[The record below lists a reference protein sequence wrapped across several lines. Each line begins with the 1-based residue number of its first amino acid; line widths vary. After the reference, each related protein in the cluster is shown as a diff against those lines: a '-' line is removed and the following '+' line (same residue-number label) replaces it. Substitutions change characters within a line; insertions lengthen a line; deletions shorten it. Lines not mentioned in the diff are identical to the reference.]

1 MKNNLTLKRVCAYL
15 IDYIII
21 TFISATLVR
30 FSFIN
35 PKYDEYIDLSNKYT
49 NILTDYSESKIDINE
64 LSQKQQELSYDLN
77 RTGYVYIIGSVA
89 ISLLYFGV
97 FAYFTKGQTLG
108 KKIMNIKLV
117 NAHDNK
123 DLKIYQYF
131 IRAIILNGILLNLVI
146 LVAICF
152 NRDTY
157 NSMFYIS
164 SNINTI
170 LEILIFVTVVLNGR
184 GIHDYIA
191 GTKVIS
197 TKEVIENHNE
207 IKNEVIEPPKKQKVI
222 KEKKVNNDSI

>member
-1 MKNNLTLKRVCAYL
+1 MTNNLTFKRVCAYL

-21 TFISATLVR
+21 TFISAALIQI
-30 FSFIN
+30 SFIN
-35 PKYDEYIDLSNKYT
+35 PRYDKYVEISNTY
-49 NILTDYSESKIDINE
+49 NDILADYSDNKIDINE
-64 LSQKQQELSYDLN
+64 FAEKQQELSYDLN
-77 RTGYVYIIGSVA
+77 KNGYVYIIGSIT
-89 ISLLYFGV
+89 ISMLYFGV

-117 NAHDNK
+117 NAKEDK

-131 IRAIILNGILLNLVI
+131 IRAIVLNGILLNLVI
-146 LVAICF
+146 LIAICF
-152 NRDTY
+152 DRSTY
-157 NSMFYIS
+157 NSIYNIS

-197 TKEVIENHNE
+197 TKELVQDNLKEE
-207 IKNEVIEPPKKQKVI
+207 TEEVTVI
-222 KEKKVNNDSI
+222 KPNKKNKSKKEN